1 MFNIHFVCACKCVI
15 YIYIYKIWNSY
26 FILCINWINILSR
39 IKKEKLTDPEGFVG
53 GQQRNGGVQEFK
65 LKRSESL
72 TSVNSSYFF
81 NKSNNSD
88 KSSMNNG
95 GDNHLKK
102 VPDLEQFYLRLCCN
116 CSDRLEK
123 KYKTLKDKNIK
134 SKFSAYYEVYID
146 LRLFYGFD

>member
-1 MFNIHFVCACKCVI
+1 VSLNYYFV
-15 YIYIYKIWNSY
+15 SH
-26 FILCINWINILSR
+26 
-39 IKKEKLTDPEGFVG
+39 KKEQLTDPEGFVG

-88 KSSMNNG
+88 KSSINN

-123 KYKTLKDKNIK
+123 KYKTLKDKSIK
-134 SKFSAYYEVYID
+134 SKFSAYYEVF
-146 LRLFYGFD
+146 RFEAFFYGYGYNNIW